1 MLGTV
6 IASRIS
12 RMSSAAS
19 QTVIQGETTQAGTA
33 QAGTAQAGIG
43 ASDAARI
50 MGCFESLGDT
60 CEFGFAQRHFGIE
73 PIGLLR
79 WAGAP
84 LPGLLDALGAR
95 FAGLYRRDDL
105 VVIDGGSVLDRKY
118 DLRFHAGPY
127 TDDGLNGQ
135 RPVSWTE
142 AALAAHAREQRH
154 IGFLLRTTLDTLAS
168 RSRIFVYKTNA
179 GLELFDV
186 LQLKAALDLYG
197 PQRLLCVVPEARKTP
212 AGAARLIAA
221 GVKVAGIT
229 RFAPYTCQD
238 DVDAACWLALC
249 ASALEGDWG
258 DAAAIPPEP
267 GAGGETAAR
276 PLAFEPTETGA
287 MVYEPTLARALAT
300 AIYQVLLLRPPD
312 DGGLRVLAGSLSAG
326 QRSVEEAMISA
337 LESPEF
343 TALAPRFLA
352 RYTKR

>member
-1 MLGTV
+1 MLAVV
-6 IASRIS
+6 IASRIT

-19 QTVIQGETTQAGTA
+19 QIVVKGESA
-33 QAGTAQAGIG
+33 QEGE
-43 ASDAARI
+43 AARI
-50 MGCFESLGDT
+50 MGSFESLGDT
-60 CEFGFAQRHFGIE
+60 CEFGFAQRHYGIE

-95 FAGLYRRDDL
+95 FAGLYRQHDL

-127 TDDGLNGQ
+127 ANDGLSGQ
-135 RPVSWTE
+135 RPVNWTE

-154 IGFLLRTTLDTLAS
+154 VGFLLRTTLDRLAA

-179 GLELFDV
+179 GLELHEV

-197 PQRLLCVVPEARKTP
+197 PQRLLCVVPETPTTP
-212 AGAARLIAA
+212 AGVARRVAV

-238 DVDAACWLALC
+238 NIDAACWLAIC
-249 ASALEGDWG
+249 DSALAEDWG
-258 DAAAIPPEP
+258 DTAAIAPVLDEDDEVAP
-267 GAGGETAAR
+267 R

-287 MVYEPTLARALAT
+287 MVYEPALARALAT
-300 AIYQVLLLRPPD
+300 AIYHVLLLRQPD
-312 DGGLRVLAGSLSAG
+312 DGGLKALAGSLAAG
-326 QRSVEEAMISA
+326 ERSLEEAMISA

-343 TALAPRFLA
+343 AALTPRFVA
-352 RYTKR
+352 RYARK

>member
-1 MLGTV
+1 
-6 IASRIS
+6 
-12 RMSSAAS
+12 MSSAAS
-19 QTVIQGETTQAGTA
+19 QTVIQAETA
-33 QAGTAQAGIG
+33 QAD
-43 ASDAARI
+43 ASSTEVARI

-84 LPGLLDALGAR
+84 LPGLLEALGAR

-127 TDDGLNGQ
+127 TDDGLSGQ
-135 RPVSWTE
+135 RPVNWTE
-142 AALAAHAREQRH
+142 AAVAAHAREQRH

-197 PQRLLCVVPEARKTP
+197 PQRLLCVVPEGPTTP
-212 AGAARLIAA
+212 AGIARLIAA

-229 RFAPYTCQD
+229 RFAPYTGQD
-238 DVDAACWLALC
+238 DIDAPCWLALC
-249 ASALEGDWG
+249 ASALEGGWG
-258 DAAAIPPEP
+258 DAAAIAPEP
-267 GAGGETAAR
+267 STAGGETAAR
-276 PLAFEPTETGA
+276 PLPFEPTETGA
-287 MVYEPTLARALAT
+287 MVYDPTLARALAI

-326 QRSVEEAMISA
+326 QRSMEEAMISA

-343 TALAPRFLA
+343 AALAPRFVA
-352 RYTKR
+352 RYTRR

>member
-1 MLGTV
+1 MLGAV
-6 IASRIS
+6 IASRIT

-19 QTVIQGETTQAGTA
+19 QTVIQAETTPAEAGVV
-33 QAGTAQAGIG
+33 
-43 ASDAARI
+43 DAARI

-84 LPGLLDALGAR
+84 LPGLLDALGGR

-127 TDDGLNGQ
+127 TNDGLSGQ
-135 RPVSWTE
+135 RPINWTE
-142 AALAAHAREQRH
+142 AAQAAHAREQRH
-154 IGFLLRTTLDTLAS
+154 IGFLLRTTLDTLAG

-197 PQRLLCVVPEARKTP
+197 PQRLLCVVPEGPTTP
-212 AGAARLIAA
+212 AGTARRIAA

-238 DVDAACWLALC
+238 DIDAACWLELC

-258 DAAAIPPEP
+258 DAAAIPPEQ
-267 GAGGETAAR
+267 GVAGGETAR
-276 PLAFEPTETGA
+276 PVAFEPTETGA
-287 MVYEPTLARALAT
+287 MIYEPALARALAT

-326 QRSVEEAMISA
+326 QRSMEEAMISA

-352 RYTKR
+352 RYARK